1 MLNTAFVVRQLQ
13 QALSHIR
20 TVLDATA
27 LEPAAEGGSSP
38 ELLAPAPPF
47 NADIGRSP
55 PTREDLRKALAAD
68 GQAELHER
76 PDPLA
81 RSMAMAMTIQKQV
94 DQGRVI
100 VALTER
106 LDNLTRILLDIAPD
120 ACAKHDLFGF

>member
-1 MLNTAFVVRQLQ
+1 MINPAFLFAQLT
-13 QALSHIR
+13 QALSCIQR
-20 TVLDATA
+20 VLADLQHDVDHAEANQPHDVPLCTRP
-27 LEPAAEGGSSP
+27 PAGWTCSRNAGHSGPCAAIPIE
-38 ELLAPAPPF
+38 AAPP
-47 NADIGRSP
+47 AG
-55 PTREDLRKALAAD
+55 
-68 GQAELHER
+68 G

-81 RSMAMAMTIQKQV
+81 RSMALAMTIQKQV